1 MQPLQVEP
9 SEQNKGVVRRLQY
22 DHFFFFIQQS
32 VYIKGLFGSSP
43 LTFRALKKT
52 LEHFSSVLRSNAL
65 MCGGLKFR
73 ANFKGLKS

>member
-1 MQPLQVEP
+1 
-9 SEQNKGVVRRLQY
+9 
-22 DHFFFFIQQS
+22 